1 MVLRE
6 LFGKKSEK
14 FAKLGIF
21 LAEKKSEGCGKNL
34 LLVKGNIMFST
45 SRKGVTLVELLIVVL
60 ILAALSAIAIP
71 RISQSATNAK
81 QKACHTNID
90 VINSS
95 IELYNADTGG
105 YPADL
110 TVVTTDTSY
119 FPDGAPVC
127 PVDGSTY
134 PATLVNN
141 RVDASGHTH

>member
-1 MVLRE
+1 M
-6 LFGKKSEK
+6 FK
-14 FAKLGIF
+14 F
-21 LAEKKSEGCGKNL
+21 NQ
-34 LLVKGNIMFST
+34 
-45 SRKGVTLVELLIVVL
+45 KGVTLIELLIVVL

-110 TVVTTDTSY
+110 TVVTGDVNY
-119 FPDGAPVC
+119 FPDGVPKC
-127 PVDGSTY
+127 PVTDAPY
-134 PATLVNN
+134 PDILVNN
-141 RVDASGHTH
+141 RVDAALHVHP